1 MISRIVIKL
10 QTKINMNKIIITY
23 RNTKSKV
30 IIIKQDLY
38 KTSLIQKNNK
48 CLRIIHKTRLY
59 ITKGIEKRRK
69 LPHQKDK
76 ILTPL

>member
-10 QTKINMNKIIITY
+10 QTKINMSKIIITY
-23 RNTKSKV
+23 RNTSKV

-38 KTSLIQKNNK
+38 KTSLTQKNSK
-48 CLRIIHKTRLY
+48 CLRIIHQTRLY
-59 ITKGIEKRRK
+59 ITKEIEKRRN